1 MILPYAWEFYQHGG
15 GLLSD
20 ADLNTSIALPKEL
33 GADGVVIWGSLHL
46 QSAATQADYWKHL
59 KDKTGLLVRRIHAGD
74 TNAAA
79 SMKGDDELLP
89 TQPDRL
95 PAADDGIVVP
105 ITTEAAMCD
114 SRGAPIRDCLMP
126 HIRKHGGT
134 YYAHGFG
141 IPANAT
147 ADQRY
152 QTTYSSPDLLAWTN
166 ADVPAAPPGGSP
178 SLDVIFHPKT
188 KLFVSF
194 GEDYGHSFSSWTAPT
209 ALGPFTKKQDMTPG
223 ASVLLLCFFAAA
235 LLLHSSLY
243 SSLRR
248 PWRHGSFRR
257 YRRNRVHHLQSLLWS
272 DSSAL
277 CVPTHSG
284 EYVYTTKATICT

>member
-152 QTTYSSPDLLAWTN
+152 QTTYSSPDLLAWVRQTSQRHRL
-166 ADVPAAPPGGSP
+166 AEAPVWMSYSTPRRSCLYHSVRTTATPSARGRRQLRWDRSP
-178 SLDVIFHPKT
+178 KSRT
-188 KLFVSF
+188 
-194 GEDYGHSFSSWTAPT
+194 
-209 ALGPFTKKQDMTPG
+209 
-223 ASVLLLCFFAAA
+223 
-235 LLLHSSLY
+235 
-243 SSLRR
+243 
-248 PWRHGSFRR
+248 
-257 YRRNRVHHLQSLLWS
+257 
-272 DSSAL
+272 
-277 CVPTHSG
+277 
-284 EYVYTTKATICT
+284 